1 MFVFCSYCGMSTAP
15 STLDPALRIPPLP
28 PRLPIR
34 GTSPARR
41 DGPASGI
48 AQEAMLAFT
57 LGLAVAWALA
67 EAALLFGG
75 HP

>member
-15 STLDPALRIPPLP
+15 STLDPTLRIPPLP
-28 PRLPIR
+28 LIR
-34 GTSPARR
+34 DTSPGRC
-41 DGPASGI
+41 DGPAWAI

-57 LGLAVAWALA
+57 LGLAAAWALA